1 MNILK
6 LHIEFLA
13 SLAVFCVNFACQEE
27 KLSDRLI
34 SLKMPLRVVNATYE
48 TFISRAMIS
57 SCSKTELLEEIKDVN
72 DKNLVFAEFLLK
84 RLIGIVEKLS
94 AFGYLKTSFVFK

>member
-1 MNILK
+1 MTLNISK

-34 SLKMPLRVVNATYE
+34 SLKMPLRLVNATYE

-57 SCSKTELLEEIKDVN
+57 ACSKTELLEEITDVN
-72 DKNLVFAEFLLK
+72 DQNLVFAEFLLK
-84 RLIGIVEKLS
+84 RLLGIVENLP
-94 AFGYLKTSFVFK
+94 AFRY